1 MCRAEI
7 RRQAD
12 GFAIRRERKNRNN
25 KSKKLFLWL
34 IYSFCI
40 NNKTSFM
47 FWGAQVN
54 WTSFLNND
62 IVFLRE
68 RYRRQKNVAF
78 ETIPQSTIV

>member
-1 MCRAEI
+1 
-7 RRQAD
+7 
-12 GFAIRRERKNRNN
+12 
-25 KSKKLFLWL
+25 
-34 IYSFCI
+34 
-40 NNKTSFM
+40 M